1 MAENEISSKRDGQ
14 LPIIL
19 IAAVVQGWALYGLHM
34 AVKGQLWPATE
45 PAWLLALYAIAA
57 LTPLTVQMLAGS
69 MHLRA
74 TWALVAGL
82 STLILSFGWHHG
94 AHVVDFSSERS
105 DFAEQWFPLGFV
117 LGVLWLLTLP
127 FIQARIAHGRW
138 RVPYVALFATAW
150 NNKLVLIEAALFTGL
165 FWLLLFLWQQL
176 FVMLGIRFFRELFSE
191 PLFIY
196 PVTSLAFGVALHLI
210 GSLDRLT
217 QLVLEQVLN
226 VFKWLA
232 LVAGLILVLFTV
244 ALIPKLPE
252 MVSTGE
258 RAISAAWLLWLIAVT
273 VLLVNAA
280 YRDGSIERPYP
291 RFIALALRV
300 AIPLTVVISLTA
312 LYALNLRIERFG
324 FTVDRVWACVV
335 AVAACVYSVGYALAA
350 RDKQRWME
358 SIARV
363 NVIVALILIGVL
375 ALALTPVLS
384 PYRISAASQFAQV
397 LKHWPQA
404 EANRMDNALRYLR
417 FSSGAYGAERLQQL
431 ARIEDHPHAASIR
444 ADAKAVLAKKHR
456 YEDGRPPSDVERLVA
471 NMIVYPQDRTLEPE
485 LLRSLKSELAKP
497 EVQWMYSNLNAPI
510 LGVLIDM
517 DGNGTEEFVAVGQQ
531 HATVFEKNA
540 TSWSST
546 VRLQSTPS
554 APPERVTGMEQDAI
568 RVVRPKWSQLQVG
581 KQTFR
586 EVALGY

>member
-1 MAENEISSKRDGQ
+1 MAENDSASKRDGT

-19 IAAVVQGWALYGLHM
+19 IAAVVQGWALYGLHI
-34 AVKGQLWPATE
+34 AVEGRHWPATE
-45 PAWLLALYAIAA
+45 PSWLLALYAIAT

-69 MHLRA
+69 LRSRG
-74 TWALVAGL
+74 TWALVASL
-82 STLILSFGWHHG
+82 SALFLFFGWHHG

-105 DFAEQWFPLGFV
+105 DFVEQWVPLGFV

-138 RVPYVALFATAW
+138 RVPYVALFANAW

-165 FWLLLFLWQQL
+165 FWLLLLLWQQL

-232 LVAGLILVLFTV
+232 LVAGLILVLFTI
-244 ALIPKLPE
+244 ALVPKLPE
-252 MVSTGE
+252 MFSTGE

-280 YRDGSIERPYP
+280 YRDGSIDRPYP
-291 RFIALALRV
+291 RLIALGLRF

-312 LYALNLRIERFG
+312 LYALYLRIDRFG

-335 AVAACVYSVGYALAA
+335 AVAACVYSAGYALAA

-363 NVIVALILIGVL
+363 NVIVALMLIGGL

-397 LKHWPQA
+397 LKQWPQA
-404 EANRMDNALRYLR
+404 EANRTDNALRYLR
-417 FSSGAYGAERLQQL
+417 FSSGGYGAERLQQL
-431 ARIEDHPHAASIR
+431 AKIQDHPRAASIR
-444 ADAKAVLAKKHR
+444 ADAKDVLAKRHR
-456 YEDGRPPSDVERLVA
+456 YEDGRPPSDVARLVA
-471 NMIVYPQDRTLEPE
+471 NMIVYPKDRTLEPA
-485 LLRSLKSELAKP
+485 LLTSLKAELARP

-510 LGVLIDM
+510 LGVFVDM

-531 HATVFEKNA
+531 HATVFERNA

-546 VRLQSTPS
+546 ARLQSTPS
-554 APPERVTGMEQDAI
+554 APPRTAGIEQGAI
-568 RVVRPKWSQLQVG
+568 RTVRPKWSQLQVG
-581 KQTFR
+581 TQTFR
-586 EVALGY
+586 ETAPGH